1 MKKQLLIL
9 LIVTAILPVQIFAW
23 QGMST
28 PMLHVEGRYLKN
40 PNGENV
46 TLYGGWM
53 QPTESWFNGGG
64 RWYSNP
70 TDWTNPDNVAG
81 MLNFLNDAA
90 TLMSDPGPRYGRNH
104 GWYCTFV
111 RLNTDAIGGW
121 THESGLVDQAQFNG
135 WIQNFIVPYANHLRS
150 RGLYLII
157 SATGPI
163 NSTNKPYD
171 AGITEQEQARLR
183 TFWSTVASA
192 PGVKNTDNIMFEL
205 MNEPV
210 DIESYPGNGD
220 WGHGEAKYFSAFRDW
235 IQPIINDIRNTG
247 ANNVI
252 WVPTLEWQ
260 GSPQQH
266 AQYPFTG
273 TNCGI
278 AAHYYPAY
286 GGCYDDPYCHNN
298 LWNRNYKPATD
309 QWPMLIT
316 ENFWFPEDN
325 GLCTGST
332 ANYGN
337 TLKSNIDAEGNVSY
351 MIGFLGDL
359 LDNLN
364 NNLPENC
371 NLSSKEGAQA
381 AFEWWYQYNSCS
393 PTSITPYTQV
403 DDGSWQQTASI
414 TVDAGAKVKF
424 GPQPTSGGS
433 WSWSGGGTSG
443 TSREQTIYP
452 TSSVTATATYTNDC
466 GAQSTQNFT
475 VNVNGG
481 VGTTV
486 HLAKRNASGFA
497 LDGGNGGANG
507 RQIYL
512 WSNDVN
518 NVNQAWVEIDRGN
531 GYYSYQKLNTDYC
544 IDGGNGGANGQ
555 AVILW
560 PCDANNENQ
569 HWQKIDAG
577 NSNYRLQKRNAPG
590 YSIDGNNGGA
600 NDQKVYLWASDA
612 NNENQQWTFSS
623 SSLKS
628 AIVAKDE
635 ESISI
640 TEKILAYPNPVGDVL
655 NLQLSVPVS
664 EIVVYSMEG
673 KLLYRQNST
682 SDKVEI
688 DMSGYKPGIYFVK
701 AIGQNE
707 TWTQKIIKK

>member
-1 MKKQLLIL
+1 MKNKL
-9 LIVTAILPVQIFAW
+9 LIVLLTGFFLSVTHVFSQDPNLHIYLCFGQSNMVGGGTIEPQDQVVDSRFQIFQSVDCQNLGRYKSNWYTA
-23 QGMST
+23 T
-28 PMLHVEGRYLKN
+28 PPLCRCYTGLGPLDYFGRTMVENLPANVKIGIVSVAVEGCQIELFDKDEYQNNLIGAADWLLNIVNNDYDGN
-40 PNGENV
+40 P
-46 TLYGGWM
+46 Y
-53 QPTESWFNGGG
+53 Q
-64 RWYSNP
+64 Y
-70 TDWTNPDNVAG
+70 
-81 MLNFLNDAA
+81 
-90 TLMSDPGPRYGRNH
+90 
-104 GWYCTFV
+104 
-111 RLNTDAIGGW
+111 
-121 THESGLVDQAQFNG
+121 LVDLANAAKNAGVIKGILLHQGESNYGDSQWPLKVKKVYDNLMNDIGLDPAS
-135 WIQNFIVPYANHLRS
+135 VPILAGQLSFGDESSMNRD
-150 RGLYLII
+150 II
-157 SATGPI
+157 STLPQVIPNAHIVSSNGCEVGADGVHFTSVGYRELGRHYAT
-163 NSTNKPYD
+163 
-171 AGITEQEQARLR
+171 E
-183 TFWSTVASA
+183 
-192 PGVKNTDNIMFEL
+192 
-205 MNEPV
+205 
-210 DIESYPGNGD
+210 
-220 WGHGEAKYFSAFRDW
+220 
-235 IQPIINDIRNTG
+235 
-247 ANNVI
+247 
-252 WVPTLEWQ
+252 
-260 GSPQQH
+260 
-266 AQYPFTG
+266 
-273 TNCGI
+273 
-278 AAHYYPAY
+278 
-286 GGCYDDPYCHNN
+286 
-298 LWNRNYKPATD
+298 
-309 QWPMLIT
+309 ML
-316 ENFWFPEDN
+316 
-325 GLCTGST
+325 S
-332 ANYGN
+332 
-337 TLKSNIDAEGNVSY
+337 
-351 MIGFLGDL
+351 L
-359 LDNLN
+359 LDD
-364 NNLPENC
+364 C
-371 NLSSKEGAQA
+371 D
-381 AFEWWYQYNSCS
+381 
-393 PTSITPYTQV
+393 PTSITPYVQV
-403 DDGSWQQTASI
+403 NDGSWQQTSSV
-414 TVDAGAKVKF
+414 TVNSGDKVKF

-466 GAQSTQNFT
+466 GAQSTQNFNIT
-475 VNVNGG
+475 VNGG
-481 VGTTV
+481 VGTAV
-486 HLAKRNASGFA
+486 HLAKRNASDFA

-707 TWTQKIIKK
+707 TWTQKILKK